1 MIANVLWLST
11 GLAALIAG
19 AELLT
24 RGGTR
29 LAWRLGIR
37 PVLIGLTV
45 VALGTSMPEL
55 AVGLWSSAD
64 GEGSLAV
71 GNIVGANIMNML
83 LILGLSALLLPLS
96 IEMQSLRFDLPMMT
110 GAALVLLIVA
120 WDLHVT
126 RTEGLVMLVMGA
138 VYIAVLVQIS
148 RNESRAVKAEFERE
162 YGPRAMADVR
172 PAPRGRVTLLNDL
185 AWLMG
190 GMAIV
195 VVGAEWLVEG
205 ASGIARALGVTEAV
219 IGLTI
224 VALGTSSPELA
235 TTVVSTLRQERDIAI
250 GNLLGSC
257 VLNTLVILG
266 ATVVSVP
273 GGIGVDPLLV
283 RVDIPVMVLATIVCI
298 PVFVTGR
305 RVGRLEGLALL
316 AAYLAYMAYLLAV
329 RA

>member
-1 MIANVLWLST
+1 MIVNVFWLLT

-29 LAWRLGIR
+29 LASRLGIR

-71 GNIVGANIMNML
+71 GNVVGANIMNML
-83 LILGLSALLLPLS
+83 LTLGLSALLLPLA

-110 GAALVLLIVA
+110 GAALMLLIVG
-120 WDLHVT
+120 WDFQIT
-126 RTEGLVMLVMGA
+126 RAEGLVMLVMGG
-138 VYIAVLVQIS
+138 VYLSVLVQTS
-148 RNESRAVKAEFERE
+148 RHESRAVRAEFERE
-162 YGPRAMADVR
+162 YGEEAVADVL
-172 PAPRGRVTLLNDL
+172 PTPRGRFAMLNDV
-185 AWLMG
+185 AWLLG
-190 GMAIV
+190 GIAIV
-195 VVGAEWLVEG
+195 VVGAEWLVQG
-205 ASGIARALGVTEAV
+205 ASGIARALGVAEAV

-235 TTVVSTLRQERDIAI
+235 TTVMSTLRQERDIAI

-257 VLNTLVILG
+257 VLNILVILG
-266 ATVVSVP
+266 ITVASVP
-273 GGIGVDPLLV
+273 GGIGIDPQLV
-283 RVDIPVMVLATIVCI
+283 RIDIPVMVLAALVCI

-305 RVGRLEGLALL
+305 RVGRLEGLALVV
-316 AAYLAYMAYLLAV
+316 AYLAYMGYLLVA

>member
-1 MIANVLWLST
+1 MITDLAWLLT
-11 GLAALIAG
+11 GLAALVAG

-29 LAWRLGIR
+29 LASRLGIR

-64 GEGSLAV
+64 GDGSLAV
-71 GNIVGANIMNML
+71 GNIVGANIMNVL
-83 LILGLSALLLPLS
+83 LTLGLSALLLPLA
-96 IEMQSLRFDLPMMT
+96 IQMQSLRFDLPMMT
-110 GAALVLLIVA
+110 AAALILLVIAWDLRLSRIEGLVLL
-120 WDLHVT
+120 
-126 RTEGLVMLVMGA
+126 GMGTM
-138 VYIAVLVQIS
+138 YLAVLVQTS
-148 RNESRAVKAEFERE
+148 RNESRAIKAEFEAE
-162 YGPRAMADVR
+162 YGPAALAGTL
-172 PAPRGRVTLLNDL
+172 PEPRGRYALLNDL
-185 AWLMG
+185 MWLLG
-190 GMAIV
+190 GIAIV

-205 ASGIARALGVTEAV
+205 ATGIARAFGVPESV

-257 VLNTLVILG
+257 VLNVFVILG
-266 ATVVSVP
+266 ITVAASP
-273 GGIGVDPLLV
+273 GLSIDPQLV
-283 RVDIPVMVLATIVCI
+283 RVDIPVMVLAAIVCI

-305 RVGRLEGLALL
+305 RVGRMEGLGLL
-316 AAYLAYMAYLLAV
+316 LGYLVYMAYLLAY

>member
-1 MIANVLWLST
+1 MSANIFWMLT

-29 LAWRLGIR
+29 LASRLGIR

-45 VALGTSMPEL
+45 VAVGTSMPEL
-55 AVGLWSSAD
+55 AVGLWSSSE

-71 GNIVGANIMNML
+71 GNVVGANIMNML
-83 LILGLSALLLPLS
+83 LTLGLSALLLPLA

-110 GAALVLLIVA
+110 GAALVLLLVG
-120 WDLHVT
+120 WDFHISS
-126 RTEGLVMLVMGA
+126 TEGLVMLVMGA
-138 VYIAVLVQIS
+138 VYLAVLVQTS
-148 RNESRAVKAEFERE
+148 RHESRAVKAEFERE
-162 YGPRAMADVR
+162 YGERAMAHAL
-172 PAPRGRVTLLNDL
+172 PAPRGRFAALNEL
-185 AWLMG
+185 AWLLG
-190 GMAIV
+190 GIAIV

-205 ASGIARALGVTEAV
+205 ATGIARALGVAEAV

-257 VLNTLVILG
+257 VLNILIILG
-266 ATVVSVP
+266 ITVVAAP
-273 GGIGVDPLLV
+273 GGIGIDPQLV
-283 RVDIPVMVLATIVCI
+283 RVDIPVMVLATLVCI
-298 PVFVTGR
+298 PVFITGR

-316 AAYLAYMAYLLAV
+316 AGYFAYMGYLLAA

>member
-1 MIANVLWLST
+1 MTANVFWLLT

-29 LAWRLGIR
+29 LASRLGIR

-55 AVGLWSSAD
+55 AVGLWSSVD

-83 LILGLSALLLPLS
+83 LTLGLSALLLPLA

-110 GAALVLLIVA
+110 GAALVLLLVA
-120 WDLHVT
+120 WDL
-126 RTEGLVMLVMGA
+126 RISGTEGLVMLVMGG
-138 VYIAVLVQIS
+138 VYIAVLVQTS
-148 RNESRAVKAEFERE
+148 RHESRAVKAEFERE
-162 YGPRAMADVR
+162 YGERAVADVL
-172 PAPRGRVTLLNDL
+172 PAPRGRFAALSDL
-185 AWLMG
+185 AWLLG
-190 GMAIV
+190 GIAIV

-205 ASGIARALGVTEAV
+205 ASGIARALGVAEAV

-257 VLNTLVILG
+257 VLNILVILG
-266 ATVVSVP
+266 ITVVSVP
-273 GGIGVDPLLV
+273 GGIRVDPQLV
-283 RVDIPVMVLATIVCI
+283 RIDIPVMVLAAIVCI

-316 AAYLAYMAYLLAV
+316 GAYFAYMGYLLAV

>member
-1 MIANVLWLST
+1 MLTHLFWLLT

-29 LAWRLGIR
+29 LAARLGIR

-55 AVGLWSSAD
+55 AVGLWSAAD
-64 GEGSLAV
+64 GDGSLAV

-83 LILGLSALLLPLS
+83 LTLGLSALLLPLA
-96 IEMQSLRFDLPMMT
+96 IQMQSLRFDLPMMT
-110 GAALVLLIVA
+110 GAALVLLVMA
-120 WDLHVT
+120 WDL
-126 RTEGLVMLVMGA
+126 RLSRSEGLVMLIMGA
-138 VYIAVLVQIS
+138 TYLTVLVQTS
-148 RNESRAVKAEFERE
+148 RHESRAVQAEFEAE
-162 YGPRAMADVR
+162 YGAEALAGTLPEA
-172 PAPRGRVTLLNDL
+172 RGRYALLNDL
-185 AWLMG
+185 MWLLG
-190 GMAIV
+190 GIAIV
-195 VVGAEWLVEG
+195 VIGAEWLVEG
-205 ASGIARALGVTEAV
+205 ASGIARQFGVPEAV

-257 VLNTLVILG
+257 VLNILVILG
-266 ATVVSVP
+266 ITVFSVP
-273 GGIGVDPLLV
+273 SGLSIDSQLL
-283 RVDIPVMVLATIVCI
+283 RVDIPVMVLAALVCI
-298 PVFVTGR
+298 PVFVSGR

-316 AAYLAYMAYLLAV
+316 IGYLSYMAYLLVV
-329 RA
+329 RT

>member
-1 MIANVLWLST
+1 MIVNVFWLLT

-29 LAWRLGIR
+29 LASRLGIR

-71 GNIVGANIMNML
+71 GNVVGANIMNML
-83 LILGLSALLLPLS
+83 LTLGLSAALLPLA
-96 IEMQSLRFDLPMMT
+96 IQMQSLRFDLPMMT
-110 GAALVLLIVA
+110 GAALMLLIVG
-120 WDLHVT
+120 WDFQIT
-126 RTEGLVMLVMGA
+126 RAEGLVMLVMGG
-138 VYIAVLVQIS
+138 VYLSVLVQTS
-148 RNESRAVKAEFERE
+148 RHESRAVRAEFERE
-162 YGPRAMADVR
+162 YGEEAVADVL
-172 PAPRGRVTLLNDL
+172 PTPRGRFAMLNDV
-185 AWLMG
+185 AWLLG
-190 GMAIV
+190 GIAIV
-195 VVGAEWLVEG
+195 VVGAEWLVQG
-205 ASGIARALGVTEAV
+205 ASGIARALGVAEAV

-235 TTVVSTLRQERDIAI
+235 TTVMSTLRQERDIAI

-257 VLNTLVILG
+257 VLNILVILG
-266 ATVVSVP
+266 ITVASVP
-273 GGIGVDPLLV
+273 GGIGIDPQLV
-283 RVDIPVMVLATIVCI
+283 RIDIPVMVLAALVCI

-305 RVGRLEGLALL
+305 RVGRLEGLVLL
-316 AAYLAYMAYLLAV
+316 VGYLSYMAYLLLV
-329 RA
+329 RT

>member
-1 MIANVLWLST
+1 MTASVLWLLV
-11 GLAALIAG
+11 GLVALVAG

-29 LAWRLGIR
+29 LAARLGIR

-64 GEGSLAV
+64 GDASLAV
-71 GNIVGANIMNML
+71 GNVVGANIMNML
-83 LILGLSALLLPLS
+83 LTLGLSALLLPLA
-96 IEMQSLRFDLPMMT
+96 IEMQSLRFDLPMMVT
-110 GAALVLLIVA
+110 AALVLLAMA
-120 WDLHVT
+120 WDL
-126 RTEGLVMLVMGA
+126 RLERWEGVLLVALGIACIAMLVR
-138 VYIAVLVQIS
+138 IS
-148 RNESRAVKAEFERE
+148 RSESRAVEAEFEAE
-162 YGPRAMADVR
+162 YGEDALAGTLPSAAGRRGVAGDVLW
-172 PAPRGRVTLLNDL
+172 LL
-185 AWLMG
+185 G
-190 GMAIV
+190 GIAIV
-195 VVGAEWLVEG
+195 VVGAEWMVEG
-205 ASGIARALGVTEAV
+205 ASEIARGFGIPEAV

-257 VLNTLVILG
+257 VFNVFVILG
-266 ATVVSVP
+266 ITAASMP
-273 GGIGVDPLLV
+273 GLAVDPQLV
-283 RVDIPVMVLATIVCI
+283 RVDIPVMVLAAVACV
-298 PVFVTGR
+298 PVFVSGR

-316 AAYLAYMAYLLAV
+316 LAWLAYMVYLLAA

>member
-1 MIANVLWLST
+1 MIVNVFWLLT

-29 LAWRLGIR
+29 LASRLGIR

-71 GNIVGANIMNML
+71 GNVVGANIMNML
-83 LILGLSALLLPLS
+83 LTLGLSALLLPLA

-110 GAALVLLIVA
+110 GAALILLIVG
-120 WDLHVT
+120 WDFQIT
-126 RTEGLVMLVMGA
+126 RAEGLVMLVMGG
-138 VYIAVLVQIS
+138 VYLSVLVQTS
-148 RNESRAVKAEFERE
+148 RHESRAVRAEFERE
-162 YGPRAMADVR
+162 YGEEAVADVL
-172 PAPRGRVTLLNDL
+172 PTPRGRFAMLNDV
-185 AWLMG
+185 AWLLG
-190 GMAIV
+190 GIAIV
-195 VVGAEWLVEG
+195 VVGAEWLVQG
-205 ASGIARALGVTEAV
+205 ASGIARALGVAEAV

-235 TTVVSTLRQERDIAI
+235 TTVMSTLRQERDIAI

-257 VLNTLVILG
+257 VLNILVILG
-266 ATVVSVP
+266 ITVASVP
-273 GGIGVDPLLV
+273 GGIGIDPQLV
-283 RVDIPVMVLATIVCI
+283 RIDIPVMVLAALVCI

-305 RVGRLEGLALL
+305 RVGRLEGLALVV
-316 AAYLAYMAYLLAV
+316 AYLAYMGYLLAA

>member
-1 MIANVLWLST
+1 M
-11 GLAALIAG
+11 
-19 AELLT
+19 
-24 RGGTR
+24 
-29 LAWRLGIR
+29 
-37 PVLIGLTV
+37 LIGLTV

-55 AVGLWSSAD
+55 AVGLWSSVD

-83 LILGLSALLLPLS
+83 LTLGLSALLLPLA

-110 GAALVLLIVA
+110 GAALVLLLVA
-120 WDLHVT
+120 WDL
-126 RTEGLVMLVMGA
+126 RISGTEGLVMLVMGG
-138 VYIAVLVQIS
+138 VYIAVLVQTS
-148 RNESRAVKAEFERE
+148 RHESRAVKAEFERE
-162 YGPRAMADVR
+162 YGERAVADVL
-172 PAPRGRVTLLNDL
+172 PAPRGRFAALSDL
-185 AWLMG
+185 AWLLG
-190 GMAIV
+190 GIAIV

-205 ASGIARALGVTEAV
+205 ASGIARALGVAEAV

-257 VLNTLVILG
+257 VLNILVILG
-266 ATVVSVP
+266 ITVVSVP
-273 GGIGVDPLLV
+273 GGIRVDPQLV
-283 RVDIPVMVLATIVCI
+283 RIDIPVMVLAAIVCI

-316 AAYLAYMAYLLAV
+316 GAYFAYMGYLLAV

>member
-1 MIANVLWLST
+1 MITHLFWLLV
-11 GLAALIAG
+11 GLVALIAG

-29 LAWRLGIR
+29 LASRLGIR

-55 AVGLWSSAD
+55 AVGLWSVGD
-64 GEGSLAV
+64 GDGSLAV
-71 GNIVGANIMNML
+71 GNVVGANIMNML
-83 LILGLSALLLPLS
+83 LTLGLSALLLPLA

-110 GAALVLLIVA
+110 GAAVILLVAA
-120 WDLHVT
+120 WDLELS
-126 RTEGLVMLVMGA
+126 RSEGLVMLVFGV
-138 VYIAVLVQIS
+138 VYLAVLVQTS
-148 RNESRAVKAEFERE
+148 RSESRAVQAEFEAE
-162 YGPRAMADVR
+162 YGEAALSDTL
-172 PAPRGRVTLLNDL
+172 PAPRGRFALLNDL
-185 AWLMG
+185 MWLLG
-190 GMAIV
+190 GIAIV

-205 ASGIARALGVTEAV
+205 AGGIARAFGVPEAV

-257 VLNTLVILG
+257 VLNIFVILG
-266 ATVVSVP
+266 ITVASVP
-273 GGIGVDPLLV
+273 VLTIDPELV
-283 RVDIPVMVLATIVCI
+283 RVDIPVMVLAAIACV

-316 AAYLAYMAYLLAV
+316 LAYLAYMGYLLVV
-329 RA
+329 RT

>member
-1 MIANVLWLST
+1 MIVNVFWLLT

-29 LAWRLGIR
+29 LASRLGIR

-71 GNIVGANIMNML
+71 GNVVGANIMNML
-83 LILGLSALLLPLS
+83 LTLGLSALLLPLA

-110 GAALVLLIVA
+110 GAALMLLIVG
-120 WDLHVT
+120 WDFQIT
-126 RTEGLVMLVMGA
+126 RAEGLVMLVMGG
-138 VYIAVLVQIS
+138 VYLSVLVQTS
-148 RNESRAVKAEFERE
+148 RHESRAVRAEFERE
-162 YGPRAMADVR
+162 YGEEAVADVL
-172 PAPRGRVTLLNDL
+172 PTPRGRFAMLNDV
-185 AWLMG
+185 AWLLG
-190 GMAIV
+190 GIAIV
-195 VVGAEWLVEG
+195 VVGAEWLVQG
-205 ASGIARALGVTEAV
+205 ASGIARALGVAEAV

-235 TTVVSTLRQERDIAI
+235 TTVMSTLRQERDIAI

-257 VLNTLVILG
+257 VLNILVILG
-266 ATVVSVP
+266 ITVVSVP
-273 GGIGVDPLLV
+273 GGIGIDPQLV
-283 RVDIPVMVLATIVCI
+283 RIDIPVMVLAALVCI

-305 RVGRLEGLALL
+305 RVGRLEGLALVV
-316 AAYLAYMAYLLAV
+316 AYLAYMGYLLVA

>member
-1 MIANVLWLST
+1 MIGDLFWLLV
-11 GLAALIAG
+11 GLVALIAG

-29 LAWRLGIR
+29 LASRLGIR

-55 AVGLWSSAD
+55 AVGLWSVGD
-64 GEGSLAV
+64 GDGSLAL

-83 LILGLSALLLPLS
+83 LTLGLSAALLPLA
-96 IEMQSLRFDLPMMT
+96 IEMQSLRFDLPMMS
-110 GAALVLLIVA
+110 GAALLLLVMA
-120 WDLHVT
+120 WDLHLS
-126 RTEGLVMLVMGA
+126 RTEGLVLVAMGA
-138 VYIAVLVQIS
+138 MYLAVLARTS
-148 RNESRAVKAEFERE
+148 RNESRAVRAEFEAE
-162 YGPRAMADVR
+162 YGERALEGAL
-172 PAPRGRVTLLNDL
+172 PSPRGRHAALHDLMWLL
-185 AWLMG
+185 G
-190 GMAIV
+190 GIAIV

-205 ASGIARALGVTEAV
+205 ASGIAREFGVPEAV

-257 VLNTLVILG
+257 VLNIFVILG
-266 ATVVSVP
+266 ITVASTPGVS
-273 GGIGVDPLLV
+273 IDPQLV
-283 RVDIPVMVLATIVCI
+283 RVDVPVMVLAAVACVPI
-298 PVFVTGR
+298 FVSGR
-305 RVGRLEGLALL
+305 RVGRLEGMGLLL
-316 AAYLAYMAYLLAV
+316 AYVGYMGYLLAV